1 MQKHP
6 QTSTPHNST
15 DMDPIQEAI
24 ADLESQEQREQ
35 LSYLK
40 LAQKWGVNRV
50 TLARRCKGI
59 QGTRAD
65 EGINRRKSAHNKRQ
79 GL

>member
-24 ADLESQEQREQ
+24 ADLESQEQGEQ
-35 LSYLK
+35 LSYSK
-40 LAQKWGVNRV
+40 LAQK
-50 TLARRCKGI
+50 
-59 QGTRAD
+59 
-65 EGINRRKSAHNKRQ
+65 
-79 GL
+79 